1 MSGLQ
6 KITTDYNEQEDRL
19 TIAGLTEKNETVLF
33 WLTMRLA
40 SRLIGHCLGIL
51 EKDVPESKNNSKV
64 NEQSEENI
72 QSFAQQSAEAQ
83 LNQEAAVKVTDN
95 SPQLLIVEIDI
106 KRSSAGV
113 TLIFKQ
119 QIDNHYEISLNNQQ
133 LRQWLGMLYTVWQ
146 KTEWPTNI
154 WPDWILTSRFQS
166 MAGVTLIH

>member
-19 TIAGLTEKNETVLF
+19 TIAGLTETSETVLF

-40 SRLIGHCLGIL
+40 SRLISHCLGIL

-64 NEQSEENI
+64 NEQPEENI

-95 SPQLLIVEIDI
+95 SPKLLIVEIDI
-106 KRSSAGV
+106 KTSSTGV

-119 QIDNHYEISLNNQQ
+119 QSDNHYEISLNNRQ

-166 MAGVTLIH
+166 KAGVTLIH